1 MENKFIAG
9 KNCYAH
15 FHFMWK
21 NCAPFNQII
30 TIIYFE
36 TCFTFTRTFK
46 IYNPRM
52 HIFCA
57 GVLQRLANISTT
69 CVT

>member
-15 FHFMWK
+15 LQFMWK
-21 NCAPFNQII
+21 NCALFNQITI
-30 TIIYFE
+30 IIYFE

-46 IYNPRM
+46 IYSPRM
-52 HIFCA
+52 HIFLCWCA
-57 GVLQRLANISTT
+57 TKTSQHLNNM
-69 CVT
+69 CD